1 MRGRKERRAQNLMRR
16 YVNARHECEEC
27 AADRDWYGVEYA
39 LELVDFLFSR
49 MEAEVSKA
57 NLKQPARRPEAN
69 NDTLMNALGTDELI
83 QILDFI
89 SGACNLD
96 GFGAVRDVNNGDMTE
111 ALLMYKSYK
120 QSRNKQ

>member
-49 MEAEVSKA
+49 MEAEVGKA
-57 NLKQPARRPEAN
+57 NLKQPARRPEVS

-89 SGACNLD
+89 SEACNLD
-96 GFGAVRDVNNGDMTE
+96 GFGAVRDVHSGDMTE
-111 ALLMYKSYK
+111 AMAMYEAYK
-120 QSRNKQ
+120 KSRNKQ

>member
-39 LELVDFLFSR
+39 LELADFLFSR
-49 MEAEVSKA
+49 MEAEVGRA
-57 NLKQPARRPEAN
+57 NLKQPARRPEVN

-89 SGACNLD
+89 AGACNLD

-120 QSRNKQ
+120 QSRNK

>member
-49 MEAEVSKA
+49 MEAEVGKA

-69 NDTLMNALGTDELI
+69 NDTLMNALGTDELV
-83 QILDFI
+83 QMLDSI
-89 SGACNLD
+89 SKACELD
-96 GFGAVRDVNNGDMTE
+96 GFGAVRSVGTRELTE
-111 ALLMYKSYK
+111 ALSMYEAYK
-120 QSRNKQ
+120 KSRNRQ

>member
-1 MRGRKERRAQNLMRR
+1 MRGRKERRSQNLMRR

-57 NLKQPARRPEAN
+57 NLKQPARRPEVN

-120 QSRNKQ
+120 QSRNK